1 MNKYLILAI
10 SLLFFNLG
18 ISQEKDTIINW
29 EKDFTKA
36 TKKAKKE
43 KKPLLLF
50 FTGSD
55 WCGTCKMLVSDFFNS
70 EKFLKTKVNGF
81 IFYKVDEPKNRDL
94 ITPQQR
100 KDNLKLKSKYK
111 IKGLPVVLIINSRG
125 REIGRKKGYSFMF
138 RDPTYHFNFI
148 DDILNKTKQ

>member
-1 MNKYLILAI
+1 MNKHLLIIVA
-10 SLLFFNLG
+10 LLFFKFT
-18 ISQEKDTIINW
+18 IAQETDSIVKW

-36 TKKAKKE
+36 MKKAKKQ

-70 EKFLKTKVNGF
+70 EKFLKTKAEKFV
-81 IFYKVDEPKNRDL
+81 FYEVDEPKNKDL

-111 IKGLPVVLIINSRG
+111 VKGLPVVLIVNGRG
-125 REIGRKKGYSFMF
+125 KEIGRKKGYSFMF

-148 DDILNKTKQ
+148 DDTLKKIK